1 LLEEITPPTTLPPM
15 RATPEREPLFQD
27 VMARIGEL
35 SPQEGS
41 DVLLH
46 YFLGVLTGV
55 DAAEA
60 RRLRDEIS
68 TRFGGRHCSQEL
80 CTLML
85 EILNGHPVLC
95 GRAQAA

>member
-1 LLEEITPPTTLPPM
+1 M

-27 VMARIGEL
+27 AMARIGEL

-60 RRLRDEIS
+60 RRLRDEIAS
-68 TRFGGRHCSQEL
+68 RFGGRHCSHEL
-80 CTLML
+80 CALML

-95 GRAQAA
+95 ERPKAA